1 MFLLSLLSSGSS
13 RVFSAELFISQS
25 VLGQYKGR
33 ILVPLLGVSPYLMQ
47 IFTFILVQFNTIP
60 FSPLVHAVDGTLK
73 GRFVLMFINDIL
85 AWCHPQTL

>member
-1 MFLLSLLSSGSS
+1 
-13 RVFSAELFISQS
+13 
-25 VLGQYKGR
+25 
-33 ILVPLLGVSPYLMQ
+33 MQ

-85 AWCHPQTL
+85 AWCHPQTLWGHNHRWTHWMGWVKDRPLRNSL